1 MAFCASTSKKNTR
14 AGGEVLLNFTCMN
27 LPICIGSTEYLA
39 AVAARIN
46 TCTET
51 PGASEVKISK
61 LSFHYKMTVVL
72 SVHFIKQL
80 FRGERKVHSI
90 CSLKEKKGYFSS

>member
-1 MAFCASTSKKNTR
+1 M
-14 AGGEVLLNFTCMN
+14 LLNFTCMN
-27 LPICIGSTEYLA
+27 LPIGIGSTEYLA

-51 PGASEVKISK
+51 SGASEVKISK
-61 LSFHYKMTVVL
+61 LSFHYKKTVVS

-80 FRGERKVHSI
+80 FRGG
-90 CSLKEKKGYFSS
+90 KKGTFNLFLKGKKRVF

>member
-14 AGGEVLLNFTCMN
+14 AGGEVLLI

-61 LSFHYKMTVVL
+61 LSFHYKMTVVS
-72 SVHFIKQL
+72 SVHFIKQFL
-80 FRGERKVHSI
+80 GGKERYIQSVP
-90 CSLKEKKGYFSS
+90 